1 MIRPPPRSPL
11 FPYPPLFRSAA
22 AAFRSAA
29 ELARRLADHASRLE
43 ALAEESSDAAAEIR
57 RYGEVLDTD
66 PARLET
72 IEARLAVLDGIK
84 RKYGGTLES
93 AVEELRR
100 LEVQIGATQDLEGA
114 LASAQAERDAS
125 RATLEARAAALT
137 EARKGAA
144 RRM

>member
-1 MIRPPPRSPL
+1 M
-11 FPYPPLFRSAA
+11 
-22 AAFRSAA
+22 
-29 ELARRLADHASRLE
+29 
-43 ALAEESSDAAAEIR
+43 R
-57 RYGEVLDTD
+57 RYGEVLDTA

-125 RATLEARAAALT
+125 PAAPAAPPAPPT
-137 EARKGAA
+137 QPRKAPPRPTTQPA
-144 RRM
+144 PP